1 MIQGFNEVRRDSRSV
16 ILIAL
21 IISGIKVLLLPFA
34 QTVDADAVS
43 RIFLSIDWLNQ
54 PQWIATSVWAPFHF
68 YLNGVALSIIYDP
81 IITPK
86 ILQILLAGAS
96 LIPFFYF
103 VRREFNSRG
112 AVYATILFGLS
123 PILFRNSFMCLSET
137 PYLLFLVLSLNLISK
152 SLKEQSVAFMALAGL
167 FFTIASGFR
176 YEAWILMFLTGSILL
191 YYDWKKAFVFG
202 FFALLFPFIW
212 MYSNYLYTGDP
223 FYSISGNYKWTLEV
237 MGNNDQV
244 DTETMIR
251 RIWFFPFSW
260 FISLGP
266 PVAYL
271 TLKSCIQS
279 LKGLRTRS
287 TTAIWA
293 ILFFIMLAFFIYNST
308 KGVLLLQHRFIGT
321 LVVFSLPFIA
331 LRFQKKE
338 SAFRKFAI
346 YFVLMLSLSFVYN
359 TNGITP
365 VPRLGDQ
372 KKTEIANEIR
382 NKKEQAEF
390 LIIDFIG
397 WEYSYFTALNS
408 GIDKN
413 KILLF
418 QEKGTSE
425 EQINGAVNKIRS
437 GEEVILVLRQHSELS
452 KCIEAEVDLSK
463 GQLLYY
469 DAETR
474 VIMLGNKGDSE

>member
-1 MIQGFNEVRRDSRSV
+1 MIHGFNEMRRDSRSV

-21 IISGIKVLLLPFA
+21 VIVGIKVLLLPFA

-43 RIFLSIDWLNQ
+43 RVFLSTDWLNK

-68 YLNGVALSIIYDP
+68 YLNGIALAIVNDP
-81 IITPK
+81 VITPK
-86 ILQILLAGAS
+86 ILQILLAGIS

-112 AVYATILFGLS
+112 AIYATILFGLS

-152 SLKEQSVAFMALAGL
+152 SLKGQSVAFMALAGL
-167 FFTIASGFR
+167 CFTIASGFR
-176 YEAWILMFLTGSILL
+176 YEAWILMFLAGLILL
-191 YYDWKKAFVFG
+191 YYDWKKAIVFG

-212 MYSNYLYTGDP
+212 MFSNYLYTGDP

-237 MGNNDQV
+237 MGNNDHV
-244 DTETMIR
+244 DAETMLR

-271 TLKSCIQS
+271 TLMSSIKS
-279 LKGLRTRS
+279 LKGLGTRS

-293 ILFFIMLAFFIYNST
+293 TLFFIMLAFFIYNST

-331 LRFQKKE
+331 LQFQKKE
-338 SAFRKFAI
+338 NSFQKFAV
-346 YFVLMLSLSFVYN
+346 YLVLMLSLSFVYN

-365 VPRLGDQ
+365 IPRLGDQ
-372 KKTEIANEIR
+372 KKTEISTQIR
-382 NKKEQAEF
+382 NKREQVQF

-397 WEYSYFTALNS
+397 WEYSYYTALNS
-408 GIDKN
+408 GVDKN

-425 EQINGAVNKIRS
+425 EQINSAVNKICS
-437 GEEVILVLRQHSELS
+437 GEEVIVVLRQHSELS
-452 KCIEAEVDLSK
+452 KRLEAAVDLNK
-463 GQLLYY
+463 GQPLYS
-469 DAETR
+469 DAEIR
-474 VIMLGNKGDSE
+474 VVMLTQRSDSE